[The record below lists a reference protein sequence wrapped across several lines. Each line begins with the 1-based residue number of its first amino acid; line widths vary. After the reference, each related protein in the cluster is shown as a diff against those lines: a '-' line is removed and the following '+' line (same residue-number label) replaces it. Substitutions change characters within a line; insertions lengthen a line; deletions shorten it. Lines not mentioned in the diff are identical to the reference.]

1 MRAPHPHGSPV
12 LHLAR
17 LTLLSDGR
25 LPVPEL
31 SAGLRH
37 FTEHLQSQGVEFA
50 PNTAP
55 EQRTLAGPT
64 LGASAT
70 GAGIADLQ
78 AMAHSPEISRVLEG
92 PEVFS
97 FFGWLFGEP
106 AGTLDWKW
114 VRVVPPGR
122 RGGFHM
128 GASHPPPAFH
138 THHHPAL
145 CASLVISAH
154 AAFRIDA
161 SADNVYMG
169 RGSDRLCTVWVPWS
183 DVPVEHG
190 GLVVLRGS
198 NSLPGFERNP
208 HEHF

>member
-1 MRAPHPHGSPV
+1 M
-12 LHLAR
+12 
-17 LTLLSDGR
+17 LSGR

-92 PEVFS
+92 PELFS

-128 GASHPPPAFH
+128 
-138 THHHPAL
+138 
-145 CASLVISAH
+145 
-154 AAFRIDA
+154 
-161 SADNVYMG
+161 DNVYMG
-169 RGSDRLCTVWVPWS
+169 RGSARLCTVWVPWS